1 MTWIDSIAKK
11 VEEYGT
17 FACTV
22 LGIVSLVYIS
32 QNSIT
37 DLTDK
42 FTILSGSLLAFV
54 AVFFTV
60 IIISEFLTKLNTLNQ
75 TDINRLKGKI
85 QSLSNQETTNL
96 NSDKYEENTEICNKK
111 VNIYNELSNI
121 KERKINRFLFISAF
135 LLIVMLIL
143 DSKFIPEVIFNI
155 QNYKPYTL
163 LIGLWIVVNYVLK
176 ITILFYKVY
185 SD

>member
-17 FACTV
+17 FASV
-22 LGIVSLVYIS
+22 ILAIVSLWYIS

-42 FTILSGSLLAFV
+42 FTILTGSLLAFV

-75 TDINRLKGKI
+75 NDITRLKSKI
-85 QSLSNQETTNL
+85 QSLSSEETTNL
-96 NSDKYEENTEICNKK
+96 NSEKYEEN
-111 VNIYNELSNI
+111 
-121 KERKINRFLFISAF
+121 
-135 LLIVMLIL
+135 
-143 DSKFIPEVIFNI
+143 
-155 QNYKPYTL
+155 
-163 LIGLWIVVNYVLK
+163 
-176 ITILFYKVY
+176 
-185 SD
+185 